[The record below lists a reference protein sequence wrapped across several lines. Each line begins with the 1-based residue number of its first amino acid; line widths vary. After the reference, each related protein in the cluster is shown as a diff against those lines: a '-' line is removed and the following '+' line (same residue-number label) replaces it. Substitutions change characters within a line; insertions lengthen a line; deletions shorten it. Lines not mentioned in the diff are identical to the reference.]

1 MNSIFFN
8 FINPYLSFID
18 SGKIYRQPFSLL
30 YAVLAALN
38 ILFPLYVFYLAV
50 DNSIFDAGAK
60 FIIVFLLSWLIIAF
74 AGWVG
79 FQIWW
84 DRKSNVSQITTNN
97 DGFVATPVFSHLDRK
112 STRLN
117 SSHVAISYAVFCLK
131 KKKR

>member
-1 MNSIFFN
+1 MKCILLY
-8 FINPYLSFID
+8 FIDTFLSFID
-18 SGKIYRQPFSLL
+18 SGKMYRQPFSLL

-84 DRKSNVSQITTNN
+84 YRKSNVSQIIS
-97 DGFVATPVFSHLDRK
+97 DHDSFMATPVFSHFLHTAWYWMGTWIRIF
-112 STRLN
+112 R
-117 SSHVAISYAVFCLK
+117 Y
-131 KKKR
+131 

>member
-1 MNSIFFN
+1 MNEIMNSIFFN

-84 DRKSNVSQITTNN
+84 DRKSNEIGRASCRE
-97 DGFVATPVFSHLDRK
+97 G
-112 STRLN
+112 
-117 SSHVAISYAVFCLK
+117 
-131 KKKR
+131 